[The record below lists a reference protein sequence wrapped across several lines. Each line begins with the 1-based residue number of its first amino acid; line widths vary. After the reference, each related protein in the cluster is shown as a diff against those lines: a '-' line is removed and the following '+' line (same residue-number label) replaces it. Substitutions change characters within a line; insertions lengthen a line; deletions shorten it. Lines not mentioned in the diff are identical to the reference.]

1 MIRHLATSRA
11 RHAAGD
17 SGGGYDSCAF
27 DGIGFSGETTSTCE
41 FGWEVEGSVSAA
53 AAPALLTDPQ
63 DGAHSNGFAQGECFA
78 DVLAG
83 MVKSID
89 PVAVAVKG
97 AEVAVFGMPPLVA
110 AETAIEVSVQLAHAA
125 VNAFKESPACQALDN
140 AREADRLGIAAIQ
153 AP

>member
-17 SGGGYDSCAF
+17 SGGGFDSGAF
-27 DGIGFSGETTSTCE
+27 DGIGASGETTSVCD
-41 FGWEVEGSVSAA
+41 FGWEPEGSSAA
-53 AAPALLTDPQ
+53 DAAPATLTDLQ

-83 MVKSID
+83 MARSID
-89 PVAVAVKG
+89 PVAVAAKG
-97 AEVAVFGMPPLVA
+97 LEVAMFGMPPLVA
-110 AETAIEVSVQLAHAA
+110 AETAIEITAQLAHAA
-125 VNAFKESPACQALDN
+125 VDAFKASPACQALDN
-140 AREADRLGIAAIQ
+140 AGEAGRLGIAAIQ